1 VGHRVTSLDALGPG
15 VFRKLRRE
23 LGITAF
29 GGKDG
34 YVDRDGQ
41 MVDPAD
47 VERRRAFADG
57 DLDAIR
63 RRA

>member
-1 VGHRVTSLDALGPG
+1 
-15 VFRKLRRE
+15 
-23 LGITAF
+23 
-29 GGKDG
+29 
-34 YVDRDGQ
+34 

-63 RRA
+63 QRS